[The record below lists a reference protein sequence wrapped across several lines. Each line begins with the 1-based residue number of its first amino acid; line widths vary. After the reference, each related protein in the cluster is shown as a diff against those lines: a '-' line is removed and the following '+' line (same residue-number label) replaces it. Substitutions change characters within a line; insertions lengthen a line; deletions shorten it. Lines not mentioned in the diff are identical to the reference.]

1 MGLPIYCEY
10 RPGERNLKIYGERI
24 INGDIDSVWRI
35 STDVN
40 AWPSWDPHEES
51 AELHGP
57 FAVGIKGA
65 SQPRGGPSAQ
75 WVLTRV
81 EDKKLW
87 SLINKMPVGTLDVE
101 NRYEVLP
108 NNKVRCERT
117 MIVSGLL
124 VPLFWI
130 HFAKLV
136 KEDMQATWQ
145 ALEKE
150 VAKQSK
156 QQ

>member
-1 MGLPIYCEY
+1 
-10 RPGERNLKIYGERI
+10 
-24 INGDIDSVWRI
+24 
-35 STDVN
+35 
-40 AWPSWDPHEES
+40 
-51 AELHGP
+51 
-57 FAVGIKGA
+57 
-65 SQPRGGPSAQ
+65 
-75 WVLTRV
+75 
-81 EDKKLW
+81 
-87 SLINKMPVGTLDVE
+87 MPVGTLDVE

-130 HFAKLV
+130 YFAKLV